1 MPDAHPSGN
10 HSRWY
15 ASLSVHPP
23 PFDYDHPVFVASATA
38 AKARSAGHCQFC
50 GRKLPLEAHHW
61 AKSYPPA
68 DKTTAADLTGLCRDC
83 HIIQDLACFFENAG
97 GGTPDV
103 LCAAWSETVA
113 TLLHR
118 GSARMLRSPMRVG
131 RVARD
136 EGGWIA
142 LVTGESR
149 PRIGEVFRLFLI
161 SRDEWRTVVVTE
173 ILDGQPG
180 CWRVRKRF
188 LGAADDVR
196 PMCIAA
202 AAGASSRRVKPDG
215 LRSLH
220 VTFRNGV
227 RVGAAGVGVRT
238 ASGRPQR
245 GRFVCA

>member
-1 MPDAHPSGN
+1 MPD
-10 HSRWY
+10 

-23 PFDYDHPVFVASATA
+23 PFNYEHPVFVASATKS
-38 AKARSAGHCQFC
+38 KARSSGHCQNC
-50 GRKLPLEAHHW
+50 GRKRPLEAHHW

-68 DKTTAADLTGLCRDC
+68 DQTTAADLTALCREC

-113 TLLHR
+113 TLLR
-118 GSARMLRSPMRVG
+118 CGAARMPRSPMRVG
-131 RVARD
+131 RVARA
-136 EGGWIA
+136 GGRWIA

-149 PRIGEVFRLFLI
+149 PCIGEVFRLFLI

-173 ILDGQPG
+173 VLDGQPG

-188 LGAADDVR
+188 LDADADVR

-202 AAGASSRRVKPDG
+202 ADGASSRRVKADG
-215 LRSLH
+215 LRSLPA
-220 VTFRNGV
+220 TFRNGGH
-227 RVGAAGVGVRT
+227 RVGAGRIASSRRQVG
-238 ASGRPQR
+238 GRR
-245 GRFVCA
+245 VCA